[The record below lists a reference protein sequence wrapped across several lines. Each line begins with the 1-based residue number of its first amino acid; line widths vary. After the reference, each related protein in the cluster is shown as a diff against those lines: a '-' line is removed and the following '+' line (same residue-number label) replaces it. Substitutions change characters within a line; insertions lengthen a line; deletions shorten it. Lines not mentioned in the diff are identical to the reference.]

1 MTAKAVRAID
11 SYAPP
16 ALRREADASIA
27 RGRAWLIATPA
38 TADNDALAYRL
49 QGLVWANAPHAE
61 VVKATRQLVGAQRPD
76 GGWSQALNMTSDAFA
91 TAGNLIVLHKAG
103 VQPSEPAY
111 RRGVDYLL
119 RTQAADGSWHVTAHA
134 LPIQPPIDSGFP
146 YGRDQWIS
154 SWATAYAASAIAYA
168 LARMRGPWP
177 DRWTARSI
185 PRTLSR

>member
-1 MTAKAVRAID
+1 M
-11 SYAPP
+11 
-16 ALRREADASIA
+16 
-27 RGRAWLIATPA
+27 
-38 TADNDALAYRL
+38 
-49 QGLVWANAPHAE
+49 
-61 VVKATRQLVGAQRPD
+61 
-76 GGWSQALNMTSDAFA
+76 
-91 TAGNLIVLHKAG
+91 LHKAG

-168 LARMRGPWP
+168 LE
-177 DRWTARSI
+177 RS
-185 PRTLSR
+185 TLKLTHIHHGGSSWRILLA